1 MKKEKRI
8 PTILG
13 LILILGTV
21 FISSRLVSQTTTSFT
36 QASGE
41 CDPINP
47 QITNLTHQT
56 ATISFTTSSAC
67 LVDINVANQ
76 TISDPKGKGT
86 IHYLDI
92 TGLEASKAYIF
103 SIISGGKEFKSDSYN
118 FKTAQKPNQD
128 IPTSNLAWGRVLN
141 PDQSPATDAIVYLNI
156 PGASALSAS
165 VTSSGNWN
173 IALATSFNE
182 SLNDWFTP
190 PSDVEENI
198 TVITTDYP
206 ATQIINTT
214 SHNNPVPDIILGQD
228 RFSAP
233 ESLPTNQMEDIV
245 LPEYTLD
252 SSIPL
257 DITNPTN
264 NEQISTQK
272 PDFFGTGQPNST
284 LKIKIESPIIIS
296 GQTTVNADG
305 SWNWSPPQNLTP
317 GEHTI
322 TVTDSNNKSVTRK
335 FIVLAAEAQTSFSA
349 SPSATIITPTP
360 TPTIVS
366 KPTAIPTH
374 LPTPTPIPVVKPSTS
389 SGIPKTG
396 ILLPNFVLVSLAV
409 ISIIFAVV
417 YYKKS

>member
-13 LILILGTV
+13 LILMLSTV
-21 FISSRLVSQTTTSFT
+21 LISSRLVDRTTTTST

-56 ATISFTTSSAC
+56 AVISFTTSSAC
-67 LVDINVANQ
+67 LVDVKIANQ
-76 TISDPKGKGT
+76 TIFDPKGKST
-86 IHYLDI
+86 VHYFDI
-92 TGLEASKAYIF
+92 TDLEASKAYIF

-165 VTSSGNWN
+165 VTSSGNWS

-182 SLNDWFTP
+182 SLNDWFIS
-190 PSDVEENI
+190 PSDIEENI
-198 TVITTDYP
+198 TVIATGYP

-228 RFSAP
+228 RFSIP
-233 ESLPTNQMEDIV
+233 ESISTNQIEDII

-252 SSIPL
+252 SSVPL
-257 DITNPTN
+257 NITNPTN

-284 LKIKIESPIIIS
+284 LKIKIESPIIIN
-296 GQTTVNADG
+296 GQTTVSADG

-335 FIVLAAEAQTSFSA
+335 FTVLAAEAQTSFTA
-349 SPSATIITPTP
+349 SPSATTVIPTL
-360 TPTIVS
+360 TPTIAP
-366 KPTAIPTH
+366 KPTA
-374 LPTPTPIPVVKPSTS
+374 TPTYLLTPTSIPVIKPSTS

-396 ILLPNFVLVSLAV
+396 VLLPNFTLISLAIV
-409 ISIIFAVV
+409 SIILATV

>member
-13 LILILGTV
+13 LILILSTV
-21 FISSRLVSQTTTSFT
+21 FIGSRLVGRTTTSFT

-56 ATISFTTSSAC
+56 ATVSFTTTGSC
-67 LVDINVANQ
+67 LVNVNIDNK
-76 TISDPKGKGT
+76 TLPDTKDKGT
-86 IHYLDI
+86 IHYI
-92 TGLEASKAYIF
+92 EIVGLEESKAYLF
-103 SIISGGKEFKSDSYN
+103 SVISGGKEFKSDSYN
-118 FKTAQKPNQD
+118 FKTAQKPNKD

-141 PDQSPATDAIVYLNI
+141 PDQSPAGNAIVYLNI
-156 PGASALSAS
+156 PSASALSAA

-182 SLNDWFTP
+182 SLTDWFTP
-190 PSDVEENI
+190 PSNIEENI
-198 TVITTDYP
+198 TVIATDHP
-206 ATQIINTT
+206 ATQIINNT
-214 SHNNPVPDIILGQD
+214 SHNNPVPDIVLGQD
-228 RFSAP
+228 KFSAP
-233 ESLPTNQMEDIV
+233 ETLPDQTEDVI
-245 LPEYTLD
+245 LPDYTLD

-257 DITNPTN
+257 NIINPTN
-264 NEQISTQK
+264 NEQISSQK

-284 LKIKIESPIIIS
+284 LNIKIESPVTIN
-296 GQTTVNADG
+296 GQTSVNQDG

-322 TVTDSNNKSVTRK
+322 TVTDNNNKTITRK
-335 FIVLAAEAQTSFSA
+335 FVVLAAENQTSFTA

-360 TPTIVS
+360 TPTIIQ
-366 KPTAIPTH
+366 PTAVTTRP
-374 LPTPTPIPVVKPSTS
+374 PAPTPIPVVRPSTS

-396 ILLPNFVLVSLAV
+396 ILFPNITLIILAV
-409 ISIIFAVV
+409 VSVVFATV

>member
-13 LILILGTV
+13 LILILSTV
-21 FISSRLVSQTTTSFT
+21 FIGSRLVGRTTTSFT

-56 ATISFTTSSAC
+56 ATVSFTTTGSC
-67 LVDINVANQ
+67 LVNVNIDNK
-76 TISDPKGKGT
+76 TLPDTKDKGT
-86 IHYLDI
+86 IHYI
-92 TGLEASKAYIF
+92 EIVGLEESKAYLF
-103 SIISGGKEFKSDSYN
+103 SVISGGKEFKSDSYN
-118 FKTAQKPNQD
+118 FKTAQKPNKD

-141 PDQSPATDAIVYLNI
+141 PDQSPAGNAIVYLNI
-156 PGASALSAS
+156 PGASALSAA

-182 SLNDWFTP
+182 SLTDWFTP
-190 PSDVEENI
+190 PSNIEENI
-198 TVITTDYP
+198 TVIATDHP
-206 ATQIINTT
+206 ATQIINNT
-214 SHNNPVPDIILGQD
+214 SHNNPVPDIVLGQD
-228 RFSAP
+228 KFSAP
-233 ESLPTNQMEDIV
+233 ETLPDQTEDVI
-245 LPEYTLD
+245 LPDYTLD

-257 DITNPTN
+257 NIINPTN
-264 NEQISTQK
+264 NEQISSQK

-284 LKIKIESPIIIS
+284 LNIKIESPVTIN
-296 GQTTVNADG
+296 GQTSVNQDG

-322 TVTDSNNKSVTRK
+322 TVTDNNNKTITRK
-335 FIVLAAEAQTSFSA
+335 FVVLAAENQTSFTA

-360 TPTIVS
+360 TPTIIIQ
-366 KPTAIPTH
+366 PTAILTRP
-374 LPTPTPIPVVKPSTS
+374 PIPTPIPVVRPSTS

-396 ILLPNFVLVSLAV
+396 ILFPNITLIILAV
-409 ISIIFAVV
+409 VSVVFAAV